1 MIISYMKKL
10 IILLIF
16 ISSFSLNA
24 QSISIQVKDSLTLS
38 PIPFSTVSFSN
49 NKGLISDENGIFK
62 LIKTELINQ
71 DSLFISSIG
80 YQMTSYSLINFRDSI
95 IFLNPK
101 PFVLSDVILT
111 NKKLSSNQIIK
122 EVKNNIEKNYEK
134 GLTQNKVFLSKKS
147 TSKTKRFNT
156 SKFKSSIK
164 EINIS
169 LLDSISNNL
178 SKENN
183 YALETLCY
191 QFGNLEEDKQKI
203 NLIKARE
210 TYNKGDEILQSLN
223 DRLEQYIKENI
234 KSDSYFKIKSGLFG
248 GDFELDGL
256 NEVDSTSTD
265 FINKKNEDNLK
276 RKKNFAGNQKNT
288 INNFYSN
295 LFFNEDSNFDFIL
308 KPKKY
313 SFSEPELN
321 FIGDNL
327 VYIIECTPKGGS
339 KYKGT
344 LYINSDD
351 FAVIRLD
358 FKNIKPL
365 FKFKLLGVSY
375 NQYLREGK
383 LLLSKFDN
391 DKYNLS
397 YAQTTSNQT
406 FSIDRPIRL
415 IEKNKNVKGRRK
427 QNEISFKTDM
437 SFDQEY
443 KTEIQVFE
451 STNMSDEEFKKI
463 KEENKVLPEFLNEFT
478 TNFWEEF

>member
-1 MIISYMKKL
+1 MSKLILPL
-10 IILLIF
+10 IILLN
-16 ISSFSLNA
+16 LNLRA
-24 QSISIQVKDSLTLS
+24 QSLEVQVQDSLTLF
-38 PIPFSTVSFSN
+38 PIAFSTVSFSN
-49 NKGLISDENGIFK
+49 NKALITDENGEFI
-62 LIKTELINQ
+62 LIKSGVSNQ
-71 DSLFISSIG
+71 DSLFVSSIG
-80 YQMTSYSLINFRDSI
+80 YQKASFALNEFNDSI
-95 IFLNPK
+95 IFLLPK
-101 PFVLSDVILT
+101 PVILADVILT
-111 NKKLSSNQIIK
+111 SKRLTSEEIIE
-122 EVKNNIEKNYEK
+122 EVIKNIERNYEK
-134 GLTQNKVFLSKKS
+134 GITQNKVFLRKSS

-156 SKFKSSIK
+156 SKFKSSIN
-164 EINIS
+164 EINSS
-169 LLDSISNNL
+169 LLDSILNNL

-183 YALETLCY
+183 SVLETLCY
-191 QFGNLEEDKQKI
+191 QFGNTDEDNQKI

-210 TYNKGDEILQSLN
+210 TYSKDDEILESLN
-223 DRLEQYIKENI
+223 DRLELYLKENI
-234 KSDSYFKIKSGLFG
+234 KSDSYFKIKSRLFG
-248 GDFELDGL
+248 ADMTIDGL
-256 NEVDSTSTD
+256 HEMDSTSTD
-265 FINKKNEDNLK
+265 FISKKNKEDLE

-288 INNFYSN
+288 INNIYSK

-313 SFSEPELN
+313 SFSKPELN
-321 FIGDNL
+321 FIGDDL

-365 FKFKLLGVSY
+365 FKFKLLGVAY
-375 NQYLREGK
+375 NQYLRQGK

-391 DKYNLS
+391 EKYNLS
-397 YAQTTSNQT
+397 YAQINSRQT

-427 QNEISFKTDM
+427 QNEISFKLDTA
-437 SFDQEY
+437 FDQEFN
-443 KTEIQVFE
+443 TEIQVFE
-451 STNMSDEEFKKI
+451 SVNISVDTFEKI

>member
-1 MIISYMKKL
+1 MKKL
-10 IILLIF
+10 RILLIF
-16 ISSFSLNA
+16 LAANHLNA
-24 QSISIQVKDSLTLS
+24 QSVSIQIQDSLTLF
-38 PIPFSTVSFSN
+38 PIPFSTVSFPN
-49 NKGLISDENGIFK
+49 NKGVISDEDGMFE
-62 LIKTELINQ
+62 LIKNQLFNQ
-71 DSLFISSIG
+71 DSLFVSSIG
-80 YQMTSYSLINFRDSI
+80 YQKVSFALNEFKDSI
-95 IFLNPK
+95 IFLLPK
-101 PFVLSDVILT
+101 PVVLSNVILT
-111 NKKLSSNQIIK
+111 NKRLTSKEIIQ
-122 EVKNNIEKNYEK
+122 EVIRNIENNYES
-134 GLTQNKVFLSKKS
+134 GLTKNKVFLSKRS
-147 TSKTKRFNT
+147 NSNTQRFNI

-183 YALETLCY
+183 SALEVLCY
-191 QFGNLEEDKQKI
+191 QFGNIEEDNQKI

-210 TYNKGDEILQSLN
+210 TYNKGDELLESLN
-223 DRLEQYIKENI
+223 DKLELSLKENI

-248 GDFELDGL
+248 FDLELNGL
-256 NEVDSTSTD
+256 KEVDTIDPES
-265 FINKKNEDNLK
+265 IKEKNKKDLK
-276 RKKNFAGNQKNT
+276 RKNSFAENQKNT

-321 FIGDNL
+321 FIGDDL
-327 VYIIECTPKGGS
+327 VYIIECNPKGS
-339 KYKGT
+339 AKYKGT

-365 FKFKLLGVSY
+365 FTFKLLGVSY
-375 NQYLREGK
+375 NQYHRDGK

-391 DKYNLS
+391 YKYNLS
-397 YAQTTSNQT
+397 YAQITSNQT
-406 FSIDRPIRL
+406 FSIDRRIRL

-427 QNEISFKTDM
+427 QNEISFKMDM
-437 SFDQEY
+437 AINQEY

-451 STNMSDEEFKKI
+451 SSSMNLDEFENI
-463 KEENKVLPEFLNEFT
+463 KEQNKVLPEFINEFT
-478 TNFWEEF
+478 TDFWEEF